1 MQVFWDPQ
9 VFTWQEHGGIS
20 RVFAEL
26 YREFVGNDYGV
37 EIVVPPFHG
46 ASAFAADAGL
56 PQKPAWPV
64 PGRRNRR
71 RLKRWLNQASVAHTL
86 RRRPPPLIHPT
97 FYEADFLQLASDI
110 PFVLTVHDMIHER
123 FADSWLV
130 ESTVFRAKKKVLIER
145 ATRFIATSE
154 STRQDMIE
162 LMSIEPDRIDV
173 IYHGTSR
180 SVSAAASAA
189 NKPSGGKPY
198 VLFAGHRTVYKNF
211 TSFLRAAAPVL
222 TARDLDLLCIG
233 GGPLTSDELD
243 LASSLG
249 VASRVAQKTLS
260 DQELGMAFRQAELF
274 VFPSLFEG
282 FGLPL
287 LEAMACGCPV
297 AASDIAPFR
306 EVAAD
311 AAAWFDPED
320 EAAMAAAIERVL
332 DDTALRSELVAAGT
346 ERCKTFTWQRSAELT
361 AATYRRAL
369 ESG

>member
-26 YREFVGNDYGV
+26 YREFAGNDYGV
-37 EIVVPPFHG
+37 EVVLPPFHG
-46 ASAFAADAGL
+46 RSAFAADAGL
-56 PQKPAWPV
+56 PQKPVWSI

-71 RLKRWLNQASVAHTL
+71 RLKRWLNRASFARAL
-86 RRRPPPLIHPT
+86 RRRPPQLIHPT
-97 FYEADFLQLASDI
+97 FYEADFLRLVPDI

-123 FADSWLV
+123 FASSWLAAA
-130 ESTVFRAKKKVLIER
+130 TATAFRNKKRMLIER

-173 IYHGTSR
+173 IWHGTSL
-180 SVSAAASAA
+180 SVSQPDEPVHES
-189 NKPSGGKPY
+189 SGGRPY
-198 VLFAGHRTVYKNF
+198 LLFAGHRTVYKNF
-211 TSFLRAAAPVL
+211 MAFLRAVAPML
-222 TARDLDLLCIG
+222 SARDLDLLCIG
-233 GGPLTSDELD
+233 GGPLTSEELN

-260 DQELGMAFRQAELF
+260 DQELGMAYKQAEMF

-287 LEAMACGCPV
+287 LEAMACSWIVSRGV
-297 AASDIAPFR
+297 
-306 EVAAD
+306 V
-311 AAAWFDPED
+311 
-320 EAAMAAAIERVL
+320 
-332 DDTALRSELVAAGT
+332 
-346 ERCKTFTWQRSAELT
+346 
-361 AATYRRAL
+361 Y
-369 ESG
+369 ES